1 MIQLLTNYRAMIALL
16 FITLLTGATACMIIE
31 QNPVTGNRRALGFTW
46 EQEIQIG
53 KEADAEIVVQ
63 YGLYDN
69 PALDAYVN
77 QVANNVLKH
86 SHMRRE
92 GTAQQ
97 FVDTPFTFRVLN
109 SDIVNAF
116 ALPGGFIYVTRGL
129 LSHLNNEAQLAVILG
144 HEIGHVAAR
153 HASQRVLNQQAG
165 SLILIGGAVLGEG
178 LFGVSAENILNVGG
192 TAAQLLFLSYSRENE
207 RESDRLGVEYAAMH
221 GYDASQAAAFFTSLR
236 RLSDQAGG
244 SLPNHLSS
252 HPDPGDRERSMHELS
267 NIWRERGFPQTIIND
282 ETYLT
287 RINGITIGEN
297 PREGFVENDVFY
309 HPDLEFLFPI
319 PTSWRTINTPTQV
332 AIFNAEQ
339 SAISIFNIAQGAE
352 NARSA
357 VEAFTNQEGVTVV
370 NSSRFNINNLPGH
383 RAIARARDSKGTD
396 LRIMVQAIE
405 YGGLVYRFL
414 SYSTDQSFNT
424 FEPAFNFMVTGF
436 NRLTDRSKLDIEPVR
451 IEVITANRTGTFESF
466 LPNPIPM
473 GMSAETIAIKNQ
485 LSLTDV
491 ITRGQKLKLPVQ
503 Q

>member
-1 MIQLLTNYRAMIALL
+1 MIHYLTSYRSIIALL
-16 FITLLTGATACMIIE
+16 FLTVLLGSTACLIVE

-46 EQEIQIG
+46 EQELQLG
-53 KEADAEIVVQ
+53 READADIVVQ
-63 YGLYDN
+63 FGLYDN

-97 FVDTPFTFRVLN
+97 FLDTPFTFRVLN
-109 SDIVNAF
+109 SDVVNAF

-165 SLILIGGAVLGEG
+165 SILLIGGAVLGEG
-178 LFGVSAENILNVGG
+178 LFGVSAENILNIGG

-236 RLSDQAGG
+236 RLSDQSGG
-244 SLPNHLSS
+244 RIPNHLSS

-267 NIWRERGFPQTIIND
+267 AIWRERGFPQTIIN
-282 ETYLT
+282 EEIYLN
-287 RINGITIGEN
+287 RINGIIIGEN
-297 PREGFVENDVFY
+297 PREGFVENQIFY

-319 PTSWRTINTPTQV
+319 PTSWNVMNTPNQV

-339 SAISIFNIAQGAE
+339 SAISLFTIVSGVD
-352 NARSA
+352 NARAA
-357 VEAFTNQEGVTVV
+357 VDAFTNQEGINVI
-370 NSSRFNINNLPGH
+370 SSTRFNVNNLPGH
-383 RAIARARDSKGTD
+383 RAIARAKDSKGND
-396 LRIMVQAIE
+396 LGIMVQAIE
-405 YGGLVYRFL
+405 YGGLIYRFL
-414 SYSTDQSFNT
+414 SYSAENNFNS
-424 FEPAFNFMVTGF
+424 FEPSFNFMASGF
-436 NRLTDRSKLDIEPVR
+436 NRLTDRAKLDIKPVR
-451 IEVITANRTGTFESF
+451 LELVTANRTGTFESF

-473 GMSAETIAIKNQ
+473 GISAETIAIKNQ
-485 LSLTDV
+485 LNLSDV
-491 ITRGQKLKLPVQ
+491 ITRGQVLKLPVQ
-503 Q
+503 

>member
-1 MIQLLTNYRAMIALL
+1 
-16 FITLLTGATACMIIE
+16 
-31 QNPVTGNRRALGFTW
+31 
-46 EQEIQIG
+46 
-53 KEADAEIVVQ
+53 
-63 YGLYDN
+63 
-69 PALDAYVN
+69 
-77 QVANNVLKH
+77 
-86 SHMRRE
+86 
-92 GTAQQ
+92 
-97 FVDTPFTFRVLN
+97 
-109 SDIVNAF
+109 
-116 ALPGGFIYVTRGL
+116 
-129 LSHLNNEAQLAVILG
+129 
-144 HEIGHVAAR
+144 
-153 HASQRVLNQQAG
+153 
-165 SLILIGGAVLGEG
+165 
-178 LFGVSAENILNVGG
+178 
-192 TAAQLLFLSYSRENE
+192 
-207 RESDRLGVEYAAMH
+207 MH

-282 ETYLT
+282 EQYLS

-319 PTSWRTINTPTQV
+319 PTSWRTMNTPTQV

-414 SYSTDQSFNT
+414 SYSTDQSFNS

-466 LPNPIPM
+466 LPSPIPM